1 LQGLTELD
9 EYKKEM
15 SLKQNTNETT
25 GAVRK
30 AVQKQT
36 NKHYYYLIIA
46 LNHYSFLLFFQN
58 TKLKQKNKLKD
69 IQSKIQENIINAS
82 VTGQEIERKNS

>member
-1 LQGLTELD
+1 
-9 EYKKEM
+9 M

-30 AVQKQT
+30 AVQNKQISIIISLLL
-36 NKHYYYLIIA
+36 LIII
-46 LNHYSFLLFFQN
+46 LFYFSFKHETE
-58 TKLKQKNKLKD
+58 TKKNKLKD

-82 VTGQEIERKNS
+82 VTGKK

>member
-1 LQGLTELD
+1 VLLE
-9 EYKKEM
+9 
-15 SLKQNTNETT
+15 KQS
-25 GAVRK
+25 
-30 AVQKQT
+30 KQT
-36 NKHYYYLIIA
+36 NKHYYIIIA

-82 VTGQEIERKNS
+82 VTGQEIERKIANFYMTI

>member
-1 LQGLTELD
+1 VLLEN
-9 EYKKEM
+9 
-15 SLKQNTNETT
+15 S
-25 GAVRK
+25 
-30 AVQKQT
+30 KQT
-36 NKHYYYLIIA
+36 NKHNYYIIIIA

-82 VTGQEIERKNS
+82 VTGKK